1 MSSTLTDSPVLAA
14 EAAPRRQSRLGRALD
29 AKRRSTDVPEPAPL
43 PPADWHAADSPSGPV
58 APSVPVVVTE
68 TVSLD
73 DATTGDAP
81 NAQSLPDQPQ
91 PDQPQPAPPSPEVF
105 DPPMG
110 GSERRV
116 SPRYRVDGDV
126 LAHRWLTGP
135 GGRPRRILPAT
146 PPDAFGRMID
156 LGTGGVAF
164 ESDDDFLIGE
174 ELLLTLRADATGRG
188 TALDLR
194 RLARAAVLRTVRASN
209 GGWTVVCRFER
220 PLTFEEVHRIG
231 GHLFVATIV

>member
-1 MSSTLTDSPVLAA
+1 M
-14 EAAPRRQSRLGRALD
+14 D
-29 AKRRSTDVPEPAPL
+29 AKRRSTEVPEPAPL
-43 PPADWHAADSPSGPV
+43 PPADWPAADSPSGPV
-58 APSVPVVVTE
+58 APAVPVVAME
-68 TVSLD
+68 AVSLD
-73 DATTGDAP
+73 DAATIEAP
-81 NAQSLPDQPQ
+81 NFQPLPDQTQ
-91 PDQPQPAPPSPEVF
+91 LAPPSPEVF
-105 DPPMG
+105 DPQMG

-126 LAHRWLTGP
+126 LVHRWLTSP

-194 RLARAAVLRTVRASN
+194 RLARASVLRTVRASN